1 MKNTK
6 EIIYIIVLI
15 LVFLLC
21 GFGSY
26 KSIKNI
32 LSEASSK
39 ANMNDVNI
47 VSAIE
52 DSLKLI
58 SVEGVYEE
66 IITTKQTWV
75 MGLNPSLAWV
85 KVNGIIKI
93 GSQLVNIDKEGEE
106 YIITMSEP
114 KIIDSDLKKEG
125 QWQTKEGILNSFDLT
140 MEGKIFEENKKTIE
154 EKKFEELKQQCIE
167 NNKQIIQSLIDV
179 YAKGSKIEVK
189 YVNG

>member
-6 EIIYIIVLI
+6 KIIYIIVLI
-15 LVFLLC
+15 FVFLLC

-32 LSEASSK
+32 LSEASAK
-39 ANMNDVNI
+39 ANMNDANI

-58 SVEGVYEE
+58 SIEGVYEE

-75 MGLNPSLAWV
+75 MGLNPSMAWV
-85 KVNGIIKI
+85 KVNGIIKV
-93 GSQLVNIDKEGEE
+93 GSQLVNIDKEGNE

-125 QWQTKEGILNSFDLT
+125 QWQTKEGILNRFDPT

-154 EKKFEELKQQCIE
+154 EKKFEELKQRCME
-167 NNKQIIQSLIDV
+167 NNNQIIQSFFDV
-179 YAKGSKIEVK
+179 YAKGSSFKINYVK
-189 YVNG
+189 G